1 MLTKLLKHEIDLIIK
16 QNEFLAE
23 HTIKNKNNYCSNISM
38 VTIFTNMENSK
49 TNQPQKFVLNLPQ
62 KIDLRN

>member
-1 MLTKLLKHEIDLIIK
+1 
-16 QNEFLAE
+16 
-23 HTIKNKNNYCSNISM
+23 M

>member
-23 HTIKNKNNYCSNISM
+23 HTIKNKINYCSNISM